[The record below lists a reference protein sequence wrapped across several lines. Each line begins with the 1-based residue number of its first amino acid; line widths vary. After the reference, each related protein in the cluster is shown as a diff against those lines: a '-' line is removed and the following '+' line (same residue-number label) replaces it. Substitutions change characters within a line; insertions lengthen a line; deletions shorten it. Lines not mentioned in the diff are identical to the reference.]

1 MAITHEKVRYLQES
15 QDEKLFDDQRGA
27 LFLVDT
33 PVAQATRASC
43 IVGRSDSRNFPCKH
57 ICFSLWLNGVGRAY
71 LCCMGKTGKKEGY
84 TQKSVYPGITPQVAS
99 AGVRQALKVL
109 EGRWKL
115 TILFELFKGRT
126 LRFSELERA
135 IPGVSQKMLIQQLR
149 DLERDG
155 VVSRVVHPV
164 VPPKVEYSL
173 TSGGEELCPA
183 LDELLFWAQRWKGQP
198 TSADSSNLRS

>member
-1 MAITHEKVRYLQES
+1 MPKTFTRYVSS
-15 QDEKLFDDQRGA
+15 Q
-27 LFLVDT
+27 
-33 PVAQATRASC
+33 
-43 IVGRSDSRNFPCKH
+43 VG
-57 ICFSLWLNGVGRAY
+57 LAGVE
-71 LCCMGKTGKKEGY
+71 MGETGKKKRC
-84 TQKSVYPGITPQVAS
+84 TQKSVYPGITPRIAS
-99 AGVRQALKVL
+99 AGVQKALKVL

-115 TILFELFKGRT
+115 TILFELFGGRT

-135 IPGVSQKMLIQQLR
+135 IPGVTQKMLIQQLR

-173 TSGGEELCPA
+173 TAGGEELCPA

-198 TSADSSNLRS
+198 TSAEPPKRNRN

>member
-1 MAITHEKVRYLQES
+1 MGS
-15 QDEKLFDDQRGA
+15 
-27 LFLVDT
+27 
-33 PVAQATRASC
+33 
-43 IVGRSDSRNFPCKH
+43 VGPIFV
-57 ICFSLWLNGVGRAY
+57 W
-71 LCCMGKTGKKEGY
+71 MGKTRKKVRY
-84 TQKSVYPGITPQVAS
+84 TQKSTYPGITPRVAS
-99 AGVRQALKVL
+99 AGVQEALKVL

-135 IPGVSQKMLIQQLR
+135 IPGVTQKMLIQQLR

-164 VPPKVEYSL
+164 VPPKVEYAL